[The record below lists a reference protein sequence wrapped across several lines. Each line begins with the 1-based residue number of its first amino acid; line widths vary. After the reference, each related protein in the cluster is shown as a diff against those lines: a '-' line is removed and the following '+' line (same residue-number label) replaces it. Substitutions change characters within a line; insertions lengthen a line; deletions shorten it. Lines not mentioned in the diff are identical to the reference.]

1 MGSIII
7 NMKRK
12 KMTLS
17 TVLFLLLIGL
27 LAGVLSGSVG
37 VGGGVIMVPLAIWFL
52 GFSQHQAQ
60 GMSLAVLAVP
70 VTFLAAYTYHKN
82 GHTLDWRYALII
94 AAAFVVGGFFGSKV
108 AVNINQ
114 QVLKK
119 IFGVILII
127 VAIKMIFFS
136 SAKGVS

>member
-1 MGSIII
+1 
-7 NMKRK
+7 MKST
-12 KMTLS
+12 KMSLT
-17 TVLFLLLIGL
+17 TVLLLLLIGM

-52 GFSQHQAQ
+52 GYSQHQAQ

-70 VTFLAAYTYHKN
+70 VTLLAAYTYHTN

-94 AAAFVVGGFFGSKV
+94 AVAFVVGGYFGSKI
-108 AVNINQ
+108 AISLNQ
-114 QVLKK
+114 QMLKK
-119 IFGVILII
+119 VFGVILLV

>member
-1 MGSIII
+1 
-7 NMKRK
+7 MKRK
-12 KMTLS
+12 KMTIQII
-17 TVLFLLLIGL
+17 VLLLLLGL
-27 LAGVLSGSVG
+27 LAGFLSGSVG

-52 GFSQHQAQ
+52 GYSQHQAQ

-70 VTFLAAYTYHKN
+70 VTLLAAYTYHKN
-82 GHTLDWRYALII
+82 GLQVNEGLDWRYVPFI
-94 AAAFVVGGFFGSKV
+94 AVTFVIGGYFGSKL
-108 AVNINQ
+108 ALNIDQ
-114 QVLKK
+114 QLLKK